1 MANQVTITPEA
12 TQLVQR
18 LKQRHG
24 ALLFH
29 ISGGCCEGSAP
40 MCFRVDEFKVGSRDI
55 LVGEIEACPVYV
67 GGAQYEYWKDAAIEI
82 GVAHGEV
89 ESFSIEAADGVRFTT
104 QSTPIVRS

>member
-1 MANQVTITPEA
+1 MVDQVTITQEA
-12 TQLVQR
+12 SQLTQR

-40 MCFRVDEFKVGSRDI
+40 MCFRVDDFKVGSRDVQ
-55 LVGEIEACPVYV
+55 VGIVEGCPVYV
-67 GGAQYEYWKDAAIEI
+67 GAAQHEYWKDAAIEI
-82 GVAHGEV
+82 DVAHGEV

-104 QSTPIVRS
+104 RSRPIIRS